1 MLFEKDLTCIFDFQR
16 GHRGSDYDA
25 LEHAFGKWMDIEIS
39 IDRFYVPEKAITV
52 EMEQEATRAFRHD
65 AGLSVSGVVD
75 EDFIERLNEPQLA
88 PRQSDIPES
97 AGGMDEVSPEPLSQ
111 GTEWPIIGSG
121 GKSP

>member
-52 EMEQEATRAFRHD
+52 EMEQEATRAHR
-65 AGLSVSGVVD
+65 
-75 EDFIERLNEPQLA
+75 
-88 PRQSDIPES
+88 
-97 AGGMDEVSPEPLSQ
+97 
-111 GTEWPIIGSG
+111 SG
-121 GKSP
+121 GSCLLLPMLPPVLCGPSNTCC